1 MSFASATPVPRYPLT
16 ADPESQE
23 TIEGHDGWPDIDLK
37 IARIIMRLNGT
48 VTVERLKESLENAI
62 QNVQSE
68 LADWKSAK
76 KEGMSLKEQGL
87 YLRAVYFTAKADL
100 TERYRDFDTTADGE
114 RRTEDLADSIDE
126 SRRNVRWAV
135 SDILGRPRVTVEAM

>member
-16 ADPESQE
+16 AEEESQE

-37 IARIIMRLNGT
+37 MARIIMRMNGT
-48 VTVERLKESLENAI
+48 VTIERLKESLENAI

-68 LADWKSAK
+68 LADWKSSK
-76 KEGMSLKEQGL
+76 KEDMSLKERGL

-135 SDILGRPRVTVEAM
+135 SDILGRPRLTVEAM